1 MPAGRAGALASAP
14 MGTDK
19 RQRQKEGRA
28 IRIAAAEASQ
38 KKAEQRAL
46 VLRAILVVVV
56 VGVVVAGLFILANR
70 DDDTASSSSTTVD
83 PLAGATTL
91 PTDPTATLPSAAGM
105 PCVAPTSPPAEG
117 EPVVPVVEGDPP
129 TELVIEDLT
138 VGTGDEITDPT
149 QTVTVNYVGVACSTG
164 VTFDSSY
171 ARGEPVEFPLDGVIP
186 GWTQG
191 LIGMKVGGQRLLG
204 IPSELAYGAAGG
216 GPDIAPD
223 EALWF
228 VVELEGIGAS
238 TPETTPGPDTETT
251 VPASVAP
258 DTEGTGGSTTTA
270 AP

>member
-1 MPAGRAGALASAP
+1 

-38 KKAEQRAL
+38 KKADQRAL

-56 VGVVVAGLFILANR
+56 VGVVVAGLFILANG
-70 DDDTASSSSTTVD
+70 DDGDDTATPTTLDPLSSTSLPVD
-83 PLAGATTL
+83 TT
-91 PTDPTATLPSAAGM
+91 PALPSAAGK
-105 PCVAPTSPPAEG
+105 PCVAQVTPPAEG
-117 EPVVPVVEGDPP
+117 EPTVPVKEGDAP

-138 VGTGDEITDPT
+138 VGTGEEITDPT
-149 QTVTVNYVGVACSTG
+149 QTVNVNYVGVACSTG
-164 VTFDSSY
+164 ETFDSSF

-191 LIGMKVGGQRLLG
+191 LIGMKVGGTRLLG
-204 IPSELAYGAAGG
+204 IPSELAYGAAGS
-216 GPDIAPD
+216 PPAIAPD

-228 VVELEGIGAS
+228 VVTLEGIGAS
-238 TPETTPGPDTETT
+238 TPDPSTETT
-251 VPASVAP
+251 IAP
-258 DTEGTGGSTTTA
+258 DAAASSTTATTAGGSTTTA